1 MLDVGFHPMVWYP
14 LQTMEKGGV
23 RQVFLVAAGDAS
35 AATFSAWASESWKGK
50 CEIVVV
56 AAPEDADT
64 ADALAPSPRD
74 SADPPSSSP
83 PAISSPTFASTTS
96 SPRTFVAGV
105 ATGSARGER
114 VESVDTKTGR
124 PPKGAHYIGLSD
136 ENHLLFMGDEEDVD
150 KVLKIRRPTL
160 RRAPAVTIRTDLID
174 AQPTRSASP
183 SRRRCS
189 RPSRTCV
196 RCSWTS
202 SPRSFADSSTP
213 RRARVEPAVGG
224 RGARARRRR
233 RTGSCARFRRGGE
246 AAAGRA
252 RAPEG
257 IVRGRARPCVAFV
270 AAEEAYCARA
280 DPRAGVRRNFA
291 RGGVVGGDGRGAP
304 GRADAVQVRQ
314 LRRVF
319 RLHRVEE
326 HHRAGVHRGRGG
338 DPGRE
343 VQRQASVIGK
353 GVSVGTGV
361 KLINS
366 VVMPRATVED
376 GCTVQG
382 CVVGPRA
389 VIGAGTTL
397 RECLVEAEYEVE
409 EGKISAPETLA
420 QRRGDFLKKTRDFRR
435 RRETF

>member
-64 ADALAPSPRD
+64 ADALRAVAPRLRG
-74 SADPPSSSP
+74 
-83 PAISSPTFASTTS
+83 PTVV
-96 SPRTFVAGV
+96 VAAGDLVTDVRLDDVLAAHVRRGAV
-105 ATGSARGER
+105 ATALLARR
-114 VESVDTKTGR
+114 RAWNPVDTKTGR

-174 AQPTRSASP
+174 AQLYALDVAVATALLEAKPHMRSLQLDVVPALV
-183 SRRRCS
+183 RRQFDAATGAGS
-189 RPSRTCV
+189 N
-196 RCSWTS
+196 
-202 SPRSFADSSTP
+202 A
-213 RRARVEPAVGG
+213 AVGA
-224 RGARARRRR
+224 GAGAVAGAACSAAEEDDGFMRAVF
-233 RTGSCARFRRGGE
+233 GEGGE

-252 RAPEG
+252 RAPGGESFAAA
-257 IVRGRARPCVAFV
+257 ARPCVAFV

-280 DPRAGVRRNFA
+280 DTA
-291 RGGVVGGDGRGAP
+291 AP
-304 GRADAVQVRQ
+304 AYVEISREVASSAPADAGHLAGRTPSKYDN
-314 LRRVF
+314 F
-319 RLHRVEE
+319 VESSVSI
-326 HHRAGVHRGRGG
+326 GSKSTIG
-338 DPGRE
+338 PGCIVGAE
-343 VQRQASVIGK
+343 VTLGEKCSVKRSVIGK
-353 GVSVGTGV
+353 GASVGTGV

-382 CVVGPRA
+382 CVIGPRA

-409 EGKISAPETLA
+409 EGEDIRAETLA
-420 QRRGDFLKKTRDFRR
+420 RKAR
-435 RRETF
+435 

>member
-35 AATFSAWASESWKGK
+35 AATFSAWASESWKGT

-64 ADALAPSPRD
+64 ADALRAVAPRLHG
-74 SADPPSSSP
+74 
-83 PAISSPTFASTTS
+83 PTVV
-96 SPRTFVAGV
+96 VAAGDLVTDVRLDDVLAAHVRRGAV
-105 ATGSARGER
+105 ATALLARR
-114 VESVDTKTGR
+114 RAWNPVDVKTGR

-160 RRAPAVTIRTDLID
+160 RRAPAVTIRTDLVD
-174 AQPTRSASP
+174 AQLYALDVAVATALLEAKPHMRSLQLDVVPALVRRQFDVGSNAATSGLGFERQNLERSAAEEEDVF
-183 SRRRCS
+183 
-189 RPSRTCV
+189 T
-196 RCSWTS
+196 
-202 SPRSFADSSTP
+202 
-213 RRARVEPAVGG
+213 RAVFGE
-224 RGARARRRR
+224 
-233 RTGSCARFRRGGE
+233 GGE

-252 RAPEG
+252 RAPGGESFAAA
-257 IVRGRARPCVAFV
+257 ARPCVAFV

-280 DPRAGVRRNFA
+280 DTV
-291 RGGVVGGDGRGAP
+291 AP
-304 GRADAVQVRQ
+304 GYLEISREVASSAPADAAHLAGRTPSKYDN
-314 LRRVF
+314 F
-319 RLHRVEE
+319 VEPSVSI
-326 HHRAGVHRGRGG
+326 GSKSTIG
-338 DPGRE
+338 PGCIVGADVTLGEKCSVKR
-343 VQRQASVIGK
+343 SVIGK
-353 GVSVGTGV
+353 GASVGTGV
-361 KLINS
+361 KLINA
-366 VVMPRATVED
+366 VVMPRATIED

-409 EGKISAPETLA
+409 EGEDVRGETLA
-420 QRRGDFLKKTRDFRR
+420 QKAR
-435 RRETF
+435 